1 MTNTNIIGNLTTII
15 KYICMAIS
23 GWAIGILVAHGL
35 NLPITEAQL
44 SEILFT
50 VIIFIIGYLD
60 SRYPNTFGFLGNQK
74 QNSVDPTEPV
84 LNDEYETRE

>member
-1 MTNTNIIGNLTTII
+1 MTNNTIGNLTTII

-23 GWAIGILVAHGL
+23 GWAIGIMVSHGL

-50 VIIFIIGYLD
+50 IIVFVIGYLD
-60 SRYPNTFGFLGNQK
+60 SRYPNTFGFLGNKPNK
-74 QNSVDPTEPV
+74 QVDPTEPV
-84 LNDEYETRE
+84 LNPEYETEE